1 MSATAFDVTI
11 TEGQLAESDARS
23 GQAYSQLP
31 VPNDYPL
38 VVASAEDWKDKET
51 GAHRGV
57 VYQIEIDQESAVGA
71 GLSFKYWIDFD
82 PEYRN
87 KMIRFLKA
95 VGQDVLPGEKLRVF
109 PEEHVGAKLAGRIDF
124 PRKFYK
130 AQQDSPEAVMALGP
144 VFREIRYVFPR
155 AEMPVVDFDTADPYT
170 SVPQDVNAPELVGE
184 PVATLA

>member
-11 TEGQLAESDARS
+11 TEDQLNESQARS
-23 GQAYSQLP
+23 GQAYSQLQ
-31 VPNDYPL
+31 VPADYPL
-38 VVASAEDWKDKET
+38 VVASAEDWKDRET

-57 VYQIEIDQESAVGA
+57 VYQIEIDSDSTVGA

-95 VGQDVLPGEKLRVF
+95 VGQEVLPGEKLRVF

-130 AQQDSPEAVMALGP
+130 AQQEGPEAVMALGP

-155 AEMPVVDFDTADPYT
+155 AEMPVVEFDAPDPYT
-170 SVPQDVNAPELVGE
+170 TVPEDVNSPALVGE
-184 PVATLA
+184 PVAELV